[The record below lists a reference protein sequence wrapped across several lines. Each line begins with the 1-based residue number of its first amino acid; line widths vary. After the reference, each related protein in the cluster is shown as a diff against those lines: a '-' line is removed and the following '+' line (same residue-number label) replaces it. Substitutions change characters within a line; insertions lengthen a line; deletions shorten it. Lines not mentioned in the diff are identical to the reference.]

1 MSVNLVINS
10 EPFVDQGNI
19 CIGVIDTV
27 AGNEYEVT
35 TPVPTDPDPTG
46 ALCQV
51 AIAEAV
57 ASYQSYL
64 IANPPTPPPT
74 NPDGNV

>member
-27 AGNEYEVT
+27 AGNEY
-35 TPVPTDPDPTG
+35 
-46 ALCQV
+46 
-51 AIAEAV
+51 
-57 ASYQSYL
+57 
-64 IANPPTPPPT
+64 
-74 NPDGNV
+74 